1 MADIFNM
8 LRITSFGRTN
18 FGGSASFKS
27 QRPQGPVEFSP
38 EYFNMCMYVYIYI
51 CICICICI
59 HMCMI
64 YICIIY
70 IYTRIPTHSH

>member
-38 EYFNMCMYVYIYI
+38 EYFNMCMYVYIYMYMYMYTHVYD
-51 CICICICI
+51 I
-59 HMCMI
+59 HM
-64 YICIIY
+64 YNIY

>member
-38 EYFNMCMYVYIYI
+38 EYFNMCMYVYIYMYMYMYTHVYD
-51 CICICICI
+51 I
-59 HMCMI
+59 HM
-64 YICIIY
+64 YNIY
-70 IYTRIPTHSH
+70 IYITRIPTHSH